1 MKTMLRRFYAKPLA
15 VYLIAALVAISAFS
29 GPAEAMFVPAGPS
42 GIAAGSPQSSMAM
55 DRAADLAKVQ
65 AALETRIIQQKLMDY
80 GLTPAEALAKVNGLS
95 DAQLHALASHADSVQ
110 AGGSDPVD
118 AFVGLL
124 IVVLL
129 VVVLV
134 FLLNH
139 RIEVK

>member
-1 MKTMLRRFYAKPLA
+1 MKTMLRRFYAKPLIA
-15 VYLIAALVAISAFS
+15 YLIAALVAVSAFS
-29 GPAEAMFVPAGPS
+29 APAEAMFVPAGLS
-42 GIAAGSPQSSMAM
+42 GAAAGSLQSPMTM

-65 AALETRIIQQKLMDY
+65 AALETRIIQQKLVDY
-80 GLTPAEALAKVNGLS
+80 GLSPAEALAQVNGLS
-95 DAQLHALASHADSVQ
+95 DAQLHALASRTDSIQ
-110 AGGSDPVD
+110 AGGDPVD

-124 IVVLL
+124 VVVLL